1 MQGREETVLDVLA
14 EVSGRARAE
23 IRPEMDLVVDL
34 SIDSPQALRL
44 LVELEEKLQV
54 EISDED
60 AAGMNTVDDILR
72 YVRTH
77 DSAAS

>member
-1 MQGREETVLDVLA
+1 MQRREETVLDVLA

-44 LVELEEKLQV
+44 LVELEEKLHV

-60 AAGMNTVDDILR
+60 AAGMNTVGDILR
-72 YVRTH
+72 YV
-77 DSAAS
+77 SARGDAPS

>member
-1 MQGREETVLDVLA
+1 MQGREDTVLDVLA
-14 EVSGRARAE
+14 EVSGRTRAE